1 MEIVVGQLSG
11 FCFGVNNAVTK
22 ALELTKNK
30 GNTYC
35 LGELVHNK
43 GIINNLTKQGFKTIN
58 DVKEAPRGSKLVI
71 RAHGVSPEIYEK
83 AKRNQNEIFDFTC
96 PAVMKIHK
104 QVEEKRKN
112 SYIFVLGE
120 KKHAEVIGTKG
131 FCGENSFVIETRED
145 IEEAIRQLKNSNLKK
160 LYIIAQTTFSV
171 VRFDEIV
178 KVISEQLKGYE
189 IEINKSICAST
200 QNRQAEAEEMSK
212 KVDFMIIIGGKNS
225 ANTIKLYEVSKQ
237 NCPSIHV
244 ENKDELNLEEIKKYN
259 KIGITAGASTPKD
272 DIQELV
278 QILEEIK

>member
-1 MEIVVGQLSG
+1 M
-11 FCFGVNNAVTK
+11 
-22 ALELTKNK
+22 
-30 GNTYC
+30 
-35 LGELVHNK
+35 
-43 GIINNLTKQGFKTIN
+43 
-58 DVKEAPRGSKLVI
+58 
-71 RAHGVSPEIYEK
+71 
-83 AKRNQNEIFDFTC
+83 
-96 PAVMKIHK
+96 
-104 QVEEKRKN
+104 
-112 SYIFVLGE
+112 
-120 KKHAEVIGTKG
+120 
-131 FCGENSFVIETRED
+131 
-145 IEEAIRQLKNSNLKK
+145 
-160 LYIIAQTTFSV
+160 
-171 VRFDEIV
+171 RFDEIV
-178 KVISEQLKGYE
+178 KVISEQLKEYE